1 MPPLYSRVL
10 SGQTQHGLSNRQ
22 CTIFIF
28 FFLSPLA
35 LRAVVYVR
43 TCRHTDKKTSHRER
57 ERGRAIVTS
66 IGNNVGGV
74 WSICVRP
81 PAKCLILLLP
91 ISWCRFCLWS
101 LISRVLLLLRNSF
114 VFFSAGSIWTLFLWQ
129 QDKWP
134 PVKPFLK
141 STGWNGRNLAH
152 AENRQRNYCERY
164 FDIFWLCRKKGI

>member
-91 ISWCRFCLWS
+91 ISCRFCLWS
-101 LISRVLLLLRNSF
+101 LISRVLLPLRNSF
-114 VFFSAGSIWTLFLWQ
+114 VFFS
-129 QDKWP
+129 
-134 PVKPFLK
+134 
-141 STGWNGRNLAH
+141 GWHYMDAVPLAT
-152 AENRQRNYCERY
+152 RQMATCQT
-164 FDIFWLCRKKGI
+164 IFKVDRVEWS